1 MADLLADL
9 PADYDPLPS
18 ARKLVRHRQSGDLG
32 YLVKRSGKLMV
43 RLDRPAQEILR
54 KYSTDEW
61 ADEEQVLPLAKIH
74 AARVAFEADKALC
87 GALSM
92 HKEARR
98 EWMKLPELERHRWM
112 SVGPAA
118 PLSRSA
124 LYRSVMAALAP
135 YVR

>member
-54 KYSTDEW
+54 KYGTDEW

-92 HKEARR
+92 HQHSRK
-98 EWMKLPELERHRWM
+98 EWMKLSEQERHRWM
-112 SVGPAA
+112 ATGPVE
-118 PLSRSA
+118 PLSRTA
-124 LYRSVMAALAP
+124 LYRAVMDVLKP

>member
-1 MADLLADL
+1 MADILANL
-9 PADYDPLPS
+9 PADYDPLPGS
-18 ARKLVRHRQSGDLG
+18 RKLVRHTLTGQLG

-43 RLDRPAQEILR
+43 REDRPQQEILR
-54 KYSTDEW
+54 KYSPEEW
-61 ADEEQVLPLAKIH
+61 VDEEQVLPLAKIH

-87 GALSM
+87 SALSM
-92 HKEARR
+92 HQHARK
-98 EWMKLPELERHRWM
+98 EWMKLSEQERHRWM
-112 SVGPAA
+112 ATGPVE